1 MSCIRS
7 CFAAA
12 GACDTAAR
20 APFPCRYGQI
30 LDAAERALN
39 AFTAADSARDDADA
53 RVHAV
58 SEQARTIGSRRRGIR
73 GQRLLR
79 GGGRHCRHRRGPRA
93 RRAIMK
99 T

>member
-20 APFPCRYGQI
+20 APFPCRYGPI

-39 AFTAADSARDDADA
+39 AFTAADSARDAADA

-58 SEQARTIGSRRRGIR
+58 SEQARTMEAGAAVSAANASYVEAVGIAGTGEAR
-73 GQRLLR
+73 E
-79 GGGRHCRHRRGPRA
+79 RA
-93 RRAIMK
+93 ARS
-99 T
+99 